1 MSNPVLPTSSA
12 PARQALPYFAG
23 TRNALVCDPPD
34 AIPQK
39 PWEIL
44 RRKGNPV
51 TIKKRPMTADGTS
64 VERRKSRRFP
74 VVVPIE
80 VSWRGRDGMAVKE
93 DAVARQVNANGGFLK
108 MSNYPASGSRV
119 TLANFLSAQT
129 AEARVLAAPD
139 SRQGVAN
146 GIAVELIVPS
156 ESFWGVDLQV
166 NKTIVELQNL
176 EEALRC
182 EDINLQL
189 VREYRDAVDC
199 IRTTTETLQ
208 RLRKCRLGGSD
219 NGELLSVLATDR
231 IRRASNL
238 CLEVIADLDAG
249 RVRQDSKSVGELQR
263 AMQHLQQHLRQGG
276 KAQATV
282 QLNASSEE

>member
-1 MSNPVLPTSSA
+1 
-12 PARQALPYFAG
+12 
-23 TRNALVCDPPD
+23 
-34 AIPQK
+34 
-39 PWEIL
+39 
-44 RRKGNPV
+44 V

-64 VERRKSRRFP
+64 VERRKSCRFP

-80 VSWRGRDGMAVKE
+80 VSWRGKDGMAIKE

-108 MSNYPASGSRV
+108 MSNYPALGSRV

-146 GIAVELIVPS
+146 GIVVELIAPN

-166 NKTIVELQNL
+166 NKMAVELQNL
-176 EEALRC
+176 EKALRC
-182 EDINLQL
+182 ENIDLHL
-189 VREYRDAVDC
+189 MREYRDAVDY
-199 IRTTTETLQ
+199 IRTAMETLQ
-208 RLRKCRLGGSD
+208 RLRKWQLGGSD
-219 NGELLSVLATDR
+219 NRELLAVLATDR
-231 IRRASNL
+231 IRRAGNL

-249 RVRQDSKSVGELQR
+249 RMRQESQSFDELQR
-263 AMQHLQQHLRQGG
+263 AIQHLQQRLRQGG

-282 QLNASSEE
+282 RLNPSSEE

>member
-1 MSNPVLPTSSA
+1 MRNPARSTSS
-12 PARQALPYFAG
+12 LPKHQVLAYFAG
-23 TRNALVCDPPD
+23 TRNVLVCDQPD
-34 AIPQK
+34 AIHQK
-39 PWEIL
+39 PWGIL
-44 RRKGNPV
+44 RRRGNPV

-64 VERRKSRRFP
+64 VERRKTRRFP

-80 VSWRGRDGMAVKE
+80 VSWRGRDCIGVKE

-108 MSNYPASGSRV
+108 MSNYPALGSRV

-146 GIAVELIVPS
+146 GIVVELIAPN

-189 VREYRDAVDC
+189 VREYRDAVDY